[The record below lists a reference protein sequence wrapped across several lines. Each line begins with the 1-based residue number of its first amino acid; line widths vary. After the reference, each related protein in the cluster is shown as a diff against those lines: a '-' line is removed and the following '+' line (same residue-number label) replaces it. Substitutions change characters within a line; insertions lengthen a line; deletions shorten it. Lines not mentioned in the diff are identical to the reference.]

1 MASYLLKQ
9 ASQTHRGSTTTAGSK
24 GSTDH
29 YLYWMLGTRNLRDL
43 LHHAVLK
50 KRAQMLWLLL
60 SHGANPL
67 GKDSNGKT
75 LLDLAKTVDD
85 NAEVISILTRCVCV
99 CVCMFVCVCGG
110 RGVNFLSFCFRY
122 RTL

>member
-1 MASYLLKQ
+1 MASYLIKQ
-9 ASQTHRGSTTTAGSK
+9 ASHTQLSITTTAGSK

-29 YLYWMLGTRNLRDL
+29 YLSWMLGTRNLRDL

-99 CVCMFVCVCGG
+99 CVHVCMCVWGE
-110 RGVNFLSFCFRY
+110 RGELFILLF
-122 RTL
+122 

>member
-9 ASQTHRGSTTTAGSK
+9 ARQASAQSGSTTAAGSK
-24 GSTDH
+24 DH
-29 YLYWMLGTRNLRDL
+29 YLSWMLGTRNLPDL